1 MDSHGK
7 TETLKEQLEA
17 IANVPV
23 ATAIANMQQEY
34 IAVAKRL
41 RGYSIQIHGSILQ
54 MLQTEF
60 NLRQDEAKN
69 AIDEYKFQA
78 ATKQREEQ
86 LAAQK
91 KLEAEQA
98 EIAEANRPKLAVVAQ
113 GACAMNKGPA
123 Q

>member
-60 NLRQDEAKN
+60 NLRQDESKN

>member
-17 IANVPV
+17 IANMPV

-78 ATKQREEQ
+78 ATKQRAEQ
-86 LAAQK
+86 LDAQK

-98 EIAEANRPKLAVVAQ
+98 EIAEANRPKLAVVGQ
-113 GACAMNKGPA
+113 GPV

>member
-7 TETLKEQLEA
+7 TETLKEQVDA

-34 IAVAKRL
+34 IAIAKRL
-41 RGYSIQIHGSILQ
+41 RGYSIQIHGSILN

-60 NLRQDEAKN
+60 ALRQDETKN
-69 AIDEYKFQA
+69 AIEEHRFRLGVEQRRQQDE
-78 ATKQREEQ
+78 T
-86 LAAQK
+86 QK

-98 EIAEANRPKLAVVAQ
+98 EIEAANRPHLV
-113 GACAMNKGPA
+113 PA
-123 Q
+123 GVQ

>member
-78 ATKQREEQ
+78 ATKQRAEQ
-86 LAAQK
+86 LDAQK

-98 EIAEANRPKLAVVAQ
+98 EIAEANRPKLAVVGQ
-113 GACAMNKGPA
+113 RPV

>member
-60 NLRQDEAKN
+60 NLRQDETKN
-69 AIDEYKFQA
+69 AISEFQHQEQIRREA
-78 ATKQREEQ
+78 AANE
-86 LAAQK
+86 ANA

-98 EIAEANRPKLAVVAQ
+98 EIAEANRPKLAVVGQ
-113 GACAMNKGPA
+113 GPV

>member
-41 RGYSIQIHGSILQ
+41 RGYPIQIHGSILQ

-78 ATKQREEQ
+78 ATKQRAEQ
-86 LAAQK
+86 LEAQK

-98 EIAEANRPKLAVVAQ
+98 EIEAANKPKLAVVGQ
-113 GACAMNKGPA
+113 GPV

>member
-7 TETLKEQLEA
+7 SETLKEQVDA

-34 IAVAKRL
+34 IAIAKRL
-41 RGYSIQIHGSILQ
+41 RGYSIQIHGSVLN

-60 NLRQDEAKN
+60 ALRQDETKN
-69 AIDEYKFQA
+69 AIEEHRFRLGVE
-78 ATKQREEQ
+78 QRRQ
-86 LAAQK
+86 QDKAQE

-98 EIAEANRPKLAVVAQ
+98 EIEQANRPKLVVVGQ
-113 GACAMNKGPA
+113 GPV
-123 Q
+123 